1 VPHLFYDRAR
11 KPGIGPAR
19 GVSLMSQMVSAERRP
34 ILKYENALLILLGL
48 SFGFAFFDRNSASV
62 LIPYMAKDLSLTNTQ
77 SALINS
83 VLSFM
88 WALGAYVIARWSDAR
103 GSRKPFLLA
112 FLVIFSAC
120 SILSGLAHS
129 FPVLLASRAIMGA
142 VEGPFLPVCLAIMAV
157 ESSPSRRGVN
167 AGIMQNFFAALL
179 GQSLA
184 PWLLPVIA
192 EEHGWRAAFFVA
204 GVPGLLCALA
214 IWLWVREPTQEA
226 QAALRSAATTDATDS
241 GRTMGLFDMLA
252 VRNVFVCCLISVFM
266 VGWFVMG
273 WTFLPK
279 FLTSVRGMPGPAMG
293 SLLSVLGFA
302 SAVSGFGAPWLS
314 DRLGRKPVMIGF
326 CLVGALTALGAVYFQ
341 GSTVALGALLF
352 VGWLA
357 TGTFPLF
364 MGVIPGESIPRQYAA
379 TAMGL
384 VVCVGEVLGGS
395 GLVALAGRFADLT
408 QLSNAVLM
416 MAASGAIGCVL
427 CFFLVETAPIKERA
441 RIAQAM
447 SAKAA

>member
-1 VPHLFYDRAR
+1 
-11 KPGIGPAR
+11 
-19 GVSLMSQMVSAERRP
+19 MAETPPNRRHATFN
-34 ILKYENALLILLGL
+34 YENGLLILLGV

-62 LIPYMAKDLSLTNTQ
+62 LIPYMAKDLGLTNAQ

-83 VLSFM
+83 VLSIM
-88 WALGAYVIARWSDAR
+88 WALGAYLIARWSDAKGR
-103 GSRKPFLLA
+103 RKPFLLA

-120 SILSGLAHS
+120 SILSGLAPS
-129 FPVLLASRAIMGA
+129 FPVLLISRAIMGA

-192 EEHGWRAAFFVA
+192 DQYGWRAAFFVS
-204 GVPGLLCALA
+204 GVPGLLCAVGV
-214 IWLWVREPTQEA
+214 WLWVREPKRRA
-226 QAALRSAATTDATDS
+226 QASLAASTPADLSHED
-241 GRTMGLFDMLA
+241 GKMGLLDMLA
-252 VRNVFVCCLISVFM
+252 VRNVLVCCLISVFM
-266 VGWFVMG
+266 VGWFIMG

-279 FLTSVRGMPGPAMG
+279 YLTEVRGMPGPAMG

-302 SAVSGFGAPWLS
+302 SALSGFGAPWLS
-314 DRLGRKPVMIGF
+314 DRVGRKPVMIGF

-341 GSTVALGALLF
+341 GSARVLGVLLF

-357 TGTFPLF
+357 SGTFPLF
-364 MGVIPGESIPRQYAA
+364 MGVIPGESMPRQYAA

-384 VVCVGEVLGGS
+384 VVCAGEVLGGS
-395 GLVALAGRFADLT
+395 VLVAFAGKMADLT
-408 QLSNAVLM
+408 QLSTAVLM

-427 CFFLVETAPIKERA
+427 CLFLTETAPVRTRA
-441 RIAQAM
+441 VLGGE
-447 SAKAA
+447 SNGPL

>member
-1 VPHLFYDRAR
+1 MTETHPPQRH
-11 KPGIGPAR
+11 
-19 GVSLMSQMVSAERRP
+19 P
-34 ILKYENALLILLGL
+34 IVNYENGLLLLLGV

-62 LIPYMAKDLSLTNTQ
+62 LIPYVAKDLGLTNTQ

-83 VLSFM
+83 VLSVM
-88 WALGAYVIARWSDAR
+88 WALGAYVIARWSDSK

-120 SILSGLAHS
+120 SILSGLALS
-129 FPVLLASRAIMGA
+129 FPVLLISRAIMGA
-142 VEGPFLPVCLAIMAV
+142 VEGPFLPVCLAIMVV

-184 PWLLPVIA
+184 PWLLPIIA
-192 EEHGWRAAFFVA
+192 EDYGWRAAFFVA
-204 GVPGLLCALA
+204 GVPGLLCA
-214 IWLWVREPTQEA
+214 IGVWLWVREPTKEA
-226 QAALRSAATTDATDS
+226 QTALHGLAATDAADD
-241 GRTMGLFDMLA
+241 GKKVGLFDMLA

-279 FLTSVRGMPGPAMG
+279 FLTEVRGMPGPTMG

-302 SAVSGFGAPWLS
+302 SALSGFGAPWLS
-314 DRLGRKPVMIGF
+314 DRIGRKPVMIGF

-341 GSTVALGALLF
+341 GSTIVLGALLF
-352 VGWLA
+352 AGWLA
-357 TGTFPLF
+357 SGTFPLF
-364 MGVIPGESIPRQYAA
+364 MGVIPGESMPRKYAA

-395 GLVALAGRFADLT
+395 GLVALAGKIADLT
-408 QLSNAVLM
+408 QLSTAVLM
-416 MAASGAIGCVL
+416 MAGSGAIGCVL
-427 CFFLVETAPIKERA
+427 CFFLVETAPVKARA
-441 RIAQAM
+441 AAAQAL
-447 SAKAA
+447 AASCES

>member
-1 VPHLFYDRAR
+1 MVTRT
-11 KPGIGPAR
+11 
-19 GVSLMSQMVSAERRP
+19 VSTERRP
-34 ILKYENALLILLGL
+34 IFNYENGLLVLLGL

-83 VLSFM
+83 VLSAM
-88 WALGAYVIARWSDAR
+88 WALGAYLIARWSDAR

-120 SILSGLAHS
+120 SIVSGLAHS
-129 FPVLLASRAIMGA
+129 FPLLLLSRAIMGA

-157 ESSPSRRGVN
+157 ESSPNRRGVN

-184 PWLLPVIA
+184 PWILPIVA
-192 EEHGWRAAFFVA
+192 EDYGWRAGFFIS
-204 GVPGLLCALA
+204 GLPGLLCAIA
-214 IWLWVREPTQEA
+214 IWAWVREPTKEA
-226 QAALRSAATTDATDS
+226 QAALHAAVETGTADD
-241 GRTMGLFDMLA
+241 GRKMGLIDMLA
-252 VRNVFVCCLISVFM
+252 VRNVLVCCLISVFM

-279 FLTSVRGMPGPAMG
+279 YLTSVRGMPGPAMG

-314 DRLGRKPVMIGF
+314 DRIGRKPVMIGF
-326 CLVGALTALGAVYFQ
+326 CLVGALTALGAMYFQ
-341 GSTVALGALLF
+341 GSTLALGALLF

-364 MGVIPGESIPRQYAA
+364 MGVIPGESMPRRYAA

-395 GLVALAGRFADLT
+395 GLVALAGKVADLT
-408 QLSNAVLM
+408 QLSTAVLM
-416 MAASGAIGCVL
+416 MAGSGAIGCAL
-427 CFFLVETAPIKERA
+427 CFFLVETAPVKARA
-441 RIAQAM
+441 RQAPSSAAIAA
-447 SAKAA
+447 

>member
-1 VPHLFYDRAR
+1 MTRTL
-11 KPGIGPAR
+11 
-19 GVSLMSQMVSAERRP
+19 SAEHRT

-83 VLSFM
+83 VLSVM
-88 WALGAYVIARWSDAR
+88 WALGAYLIARWSDSK

-120 SILSGLAHS
+120 SILSGLAQS
-129 FPVLLASRAIMGA
+129 FPVLLISRAIMGA

-157 ESSPSRRGVN
+157 ESSPNRRGVN

-192 EEHGWRAAFFVA
+192 EEYGWRAAFFVS
-204 GVPGLLCALA
+204 GVPGLLCAIG
-214 IWLWVREPTQEA
+214 IWLWVREPTKEA
-226 QAALRSAATTDATDS
+226 QAALHAVVAMDSADN
-241 GRTMGLFDMLA
+241 GKKMGLFDMLA
-252 VRNVFVCCLISVFM
+252 VRNLLVCCLISVFM

-279 FLTSVRGMPGPAMG
+279 FLITVRGMPGPAMG

-302 SAVSGFGAPWLS
+302 SALSGFGAPWLS
-314 DRLGRKPVMIGF
+314 DRIGRKPVMISF

-341 GSTVALGALLF
+341 GSTVVLGTLLF

-357 TGTFPLF
+357 SGTFPLF
-364 MGVIPGESIPRQYAA
+364 MGVIPGESIPRKYAA

-395 GLVALAGRFADLT
+395 GLVALAGKIADLT
-408 QLSNAVLM
+408 QLSTAVLM
-416 MAASGAIGCVL
+416 MAGSGAMGCVL
-427 CFFLVETAPIKERA
+427 CFFLVETAPIKTR
-441 RIAQAM
+441 AQA
-447 SAKAA
+447 AQAVGTKAV

>member
-1 VPHLFYDRAR
+1 MTRTVPA
-11 KPGIGPAR
+11 AR
-19 GVSLMSQMVSAERRP
+19 GIFS
-34 ILKYENALLILLGL
+34 YENALLILLGL

-83 VLSFM
+83 VLSVM
-88 WALGAYVIARWSDAR
+88 WALGAYVIARWSDAK

-120 SILSGLAHS
+120 SILSGLARS
-129 FPVLLASRAIMGA
+129 FPVLLVSRAIMGA

-157 ESSPSRRGVN
+157 ESSPNRRGVN
-167 AGIMQNFFAALL
+167 AGIMQNFFAAML

-184 PWLLPVIA
+184 PWLLPIIA
-192 EEHGWRAAFFVA
+192 EHYGWRAAFFVA
-204 GVPGLLCALA
+204 GLPGLLCAIG
-214 IWLWVREPTQEA
+214 IWLWVREPSREA
-226 QAALRSAATTDATDS
+226 QAALHADAVTEGPADD
-241 GRTMGLFDMLA
+241 GTLGLLGMLS

-279 FLTSVRGMPGPAMG
+279 YLVTVRGMPGPAMG

-302 SAVSGFGAPWLS
+302 SALSGFGAPWLS
-314 DRLGRKPVMIGF
+314 DRVGRKPVMIGF
-326 CLVGALTALGAVYFQ
+326 CLLAALTALGAMYFQ
-341 GSTVALGALLF
+341 GSTLVLGALLF

-357 TGTFPLF
+357 TGTFPMF
-364 MGVIPGESIPRQYAA
+364 MGVIPGESIPRRYAA

-395 GLVALAGRFADLT
+395 VLVALAGKMADLT
-408 QLSNAVLM
+408 QLSTAILI

-427 CFFLVETAPIKERA
+427 CLFLVETAPAKTGARA
-441 RIAQAM
+441 VRGV
-447 SAKAA
+447 

>member
-1 VPHLFYDRAR
+1 
-11 KPGIGPAR
+11 
-19 GVSLMSQMVSAERRP
+19 MQRRP
-34 ILKYENALLILLGL
+34 IFNYENGLLILLGL

-62 LIPYMAKDLSLTNTQ
+62 LIPYMAKDLALTNTQ

-83 VLSFM
+83 VLSLM
-88 WALGAYVIARWSDAR
+88 WALGAYVIARWSDSR

-112 FLVIFSAC
+112 FLVIFSGC
-120 SILSGLAHS
+120 SILSGLAQS
-129 FPVLLASRAIMGA
+129 FPVLLISRAIMGA

-157 ESSPSRRGVN
+157 ESSPGRRGVN

-184 PWLLPVIA
+184 PWVLPVIA
-192 EEHGWRAAFFVA
+192 EQYGWRSGFFAA
-204 GVPGLLCALA
+204 GVPGLLCAIG
-214 IWLWVREPTQEA
+214 IWLWVREPTREA
-226 QAALRSAATTDATDS
+226 QAALHADIATDTADA
-241 GRTMGLFDMLA
+241 GRHMGLFDMLA
-252 VRNVFVCCLISVFM
+252 VRNVLVCCLIAVFM

-279 FLTSVRGMPGPAMG
+279 YLTTVRGMPGPAMG

-314 DRLGRKPVMIGF
+314 DRIGRKPVMIGF
-326 CLVGALTALGAVYFQ
+326 CLLAALTALGAMYFQ
-341 GSTVALGALLF
+341 GSTLALGVLLF

-364 MGVIPGESIPRQYAA
+364 MGVIPGESMPRRYAA

-395 GLVALAGRFADLT
+395 GLVALAGKCADLT
-408 QLSNAVLM
+408 QQSTAILM
-416 MAASGAIGCVL
+416 MAGSGMMGCLL
-427 CFFLVETAPIKERA
+427 CFFLVETAPVRETA
-441 RIAQAM
+441 RC
-447 SAKAA
+447 